1 MTQKSI
7 SNATKW
13 SVLAEITAK
22 IAAPIVNMVLARLLT
37 PEAYGVVASITIIT
51 SFADIFT
58 DAGFQK
64 YVIQHEYKSDNEL
77 DSDSNIAFT
86 ANLLMSSVIYFL
98 IFLFRKQLAV
108 AVGNPNAANGLA
120 VAALAVL
127 CTSFSSIVIARFRR
141 NLDFRPL
148 FFVRLGSSFIPLIV
162 TVPLA
167 IFLRS
172 YWALVI
178 GTVVQQAFIAVMVCI
193 LSKYKP
199 KIHFDIAVFR
209 RMLAFSAWNLC
220 ETLSIWFAGQAN
232 IFIVAR
238 KLDIY
243 YLGLYRTGMTTINSY
258 MALFTSAI
266 TPVLFSSLSRVQ
278 NDREKYNWT
287 FNRFQKML
295 ASFVVPMGVGI
306 FLYKELAVRILLGNT
321 WLEVTEFM
329 GLWALVSSI
338 TIVFSNMAS
347 EVYRSMGKPKI
358 SFYIQLAYLIIYIP
372 IIYISAQK
380 GFNTLSIVSCLIR
393 LIPVVVD
400 LIALDRLFKI
410 QIKVVLQNVGY
421 VLFATLCM
429 SMIALV
435 VHGPEGSIIRQF
447 LTIGL
452 CILAYT
458 VILMLNKKFRTIII
472 SIFKRKEEQ

>member
-1 MTQKSI
+1 MTQKSV

-64 YVIQHEYKSDNEL
+64 YVIQREYGSENEL
-77 DSDSNIAFT
+77 DTNSNVAFT
-86 ANLLMSSVIYFL
+86 ANLLLSSTIYAL
-98 IFLFRKQLAV
+98 ILLFRKQLAV
-108 AVGNPNAANGLA
+108 AVGNPEAANGLA

-141 NLDFRPL
+141 DLDFKPL
-148 FFVRLGSSFIPLIV
+148 FFVRLGSSFVPLIV

-167 IFLRS
+167 FLLRS

-178 GTVVQQAFIAVMVCI
+178 GTVVQQAFIAIVVCF

-199 KIHFDIAVFR
+199 KIYFDITVFKK
-209 RMLAFSAWNLC
+209 MLSFSAWNLC

-238 KLDIY
+238 VLDAY

-266 TPVLFSSLSRVQ
+266 TPVLFSSLSREQ
-278 NDREKYNWT
+278 TDTDKFKRT
-287 FNRFQKML
+287 FSRFQKL
-295 ASFVVPMGVGI
+295 LSLVVVPMGVGI
-306 FLYKELAVRILLGNT
+306 FIYRKLAVQILLGST
-321 WLEVTEFM
+321 WEEVTDFM
-329 GLWALVSSI
+329 GLWALVSSL

-347 EVYRSMGKPKI
+347 EVYRSKGQPKI
-358 SFYIQLAYLIIYIP
+358 SFYIQVVYLFIYIP
-372 IIYISAQK
+372 TIYISAK
-380 GFNTLSIVSCLIR
+380 MGFEKLCVVSCLVR
-393 LIPVVVD
+393 LIPIIAD
-400 LIALDRLFKI
+400 LIVLNGIFKI
-410 QIKVVLQNVGY
+410 STRNVIDNVSY
-421 VLFATLCM
+421 VLFATGIMAFAAWL
-429 SMIALV
+429 L
-435 VHGPEGSIIRQF
+435 HGSTGSIIRQF
-447 LTIGL
+447 ATIFL
-452 CILAYT
+452 CIIVYA
-458 VILMLNKKFRTIII
+458 VIILLNKGYRVMVMSF
-472 SIFKRKEEQ
+472 FGRKDR

>member
-1 MTQKSI
+1 MTRKSV

-64 YVIQHEYKSDNEL
+64 YVIQREYYSEDEL
-77 DSDSNIAFT
+77 DADSNVAFT
-86 ANLLMSSVIYFL
+86 ANLLLSSTIYVL
-98 IFLFRKQLAV
+98 ILLFRKSLAA
-108 AVGNPNAANGLA
+108 AVGNPEAANGLA

-141 NLDFRPL
+141 DLDFRPL
-148 FFVRLGSSFIPLIV
+148 FFVRLGSSFVPLII

-167 IFLRS
+167 FLLRS

-178 GTVVQQAFIAVMVCI
+178 GTVVQQAFIAILVCL

-199 KIHFDIAVFR
+199 KVYLNLTAFKK
-209 RMLAFSAWNLC
+209 MLSFSAWNLC

-238 KLDIY
+238 VLDTY

-278 NDREKYNWT
+278 NDTDKFKQT
-287 FNRFQKML
+287 FSRFQKL
-295 ASFVVPMGVGI
+295 LSLVVIPMGVGI
-306 FLYKELAVRILLGNT
+306 FIYRQIAVQILLGST
-321 WLEVTEFM
+321 WDEVTDFM
-329 GLWALVSSI
+329 GLWALVSSL
-338 TIVFSNMAS
+338 TIAISNMAS
-347 EVYRSMGKPKI
+347 EVYRSKGMPKI
-358 SFYIQLAYLIIYIP
+358 SFYIQVAYLTIYIP
-372 IIYISAQK
+372 TIYISAK
-380 GFNTLSIVSCLIR
+380 MGFESLCVVSCMVR
-393 LIPVVVD
+393 LIPVVAD
-400 LIALDRLFKI
+400 LIVLNHFFKI
-410 QIKVVLQNVGY
+410 SVKNVIDNVSY
-421 VLFATLCM
+421 VFFATGIMTLA
-429 SMIALV
+429 SWLS
-435 VHGPEGSIIRQF
+435 HGPTGSVIRQF
-447 LTIGL
+447 ATIIL
-452 CILAYT
+452 CILVYT
-458 VILMLNKKFRTIII
+458 LIILLNKSNRVMMMSF
-472 SIFKRKEEQ
+472 FGRKDR